1 MRSFYEVLVEVRYE
15 VSREVHGGGLCSVGT
30 LGVRALETVAP
41 GGRVKRFCG
50 VSGEVEGRC
59 VVGML
64 ERDNCEASEA

>member
-1 MRSFYEVLVEVRYE
+1 
-15 VSREVHGGGLCSVGT
+15 
-30 LGVRALETVAP
+30 VRALETVAP